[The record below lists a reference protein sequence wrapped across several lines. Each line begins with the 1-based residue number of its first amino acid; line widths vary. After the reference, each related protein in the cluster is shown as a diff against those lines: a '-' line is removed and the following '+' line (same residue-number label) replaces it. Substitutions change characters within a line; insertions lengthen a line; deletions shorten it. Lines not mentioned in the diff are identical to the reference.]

1 MQIKDYFI
9 FFRVKNLLM
18 IVLVQ
23 LLVKYV
29 LFEKFNVTLSLD
41 NFHFSLL
48 VLSTVLIALAG
59 YIINDLNDIKAD
71 KINKPLKVFAGKLL
85 STQRADTLFLIF
97 NFIGLLL
104 GYYISYSIDEISFFA
119 IYIIASLLSYL
130 YSIKLKKM
138 LFIKN
143 LIVSFLVFTSI
154 FIVSLYDIVPAT
166 NAYNNQGQLDV
177 FNLVFKIS
185 VFAFLLTL
193 LREIV
198 KDIEDVEGDKKV
210 GIKSLPI
217 VFSIGK
223 AKIIIYIIA
232 ILTLISIDY
241 FAINLYKSNTIA
253 SLYLLIVV
261 SLPFIYFLIKIYG
274 AKSKPEFNKL
284 SKLLK
289 VIMFLGILTILVL

>member
-1 MQIKDYFI
+1 MQLKDYFI

-29 LFEKFNVTLSLD
+29 LFDKFNVTLSLN

-85 STQRADTLFLIF
+85 STQKSDTLFLIF

-104 GYYISYSIDEISFFA
+104 GYYISYSIDKISFFA

-138 LFIKN
+138 LLIKN
-143 LIVSFLVFTSI
+143 LIVSFLVFLSI
-154 FIVSLYDIVPAT
+154 FIVALYDIVPAT
-166 NAYNNQGQLDV
+166 STYNNQGQLDV

-198 KDIEDVEGDKKV
+198 KDIEDIEGDKKA
-210 GIKSLPI
+210 GIRSFPI
-217 VFSIGK
+217 VFSIEK
-223 AKIIIYIIA
+223 TKIIIYIIA
-232 ILTLISIDY
+232 ILTLVSIDY
-241 FAINLYKSNTIA
+241 FAVKLYEFNTIA

-261 SLPFIYFLIKIYG
+261 SLPFVFFLIKLHG
-274 AKSKPEFNKL
+274 SKSKSEFNKL
-284 SKLLK
+284 SNLLK
-289 VIMFLGILTILVL
+289 IIMFLGVLTILVI